1 MIGMRFIAAFSLSL
15 VTGPLA
21 AATFTVTSTAD
32 SGSGTLREAIGDAN
46 ASAGLDTIEFSPSG
60 SAPWQIFLDSP
71 LPTITEAV
79 EIDATTVPG
88 YSGDPLVQL
97 SGTSISNAPGL
108 HLATSNSTV
117 RGLSLINFPGP
128 AIYIEGGAEHF
139 IEENWIGITPAGES
153 AGNDAGILVTDANS
167 VFIGSGGRNV
177 IARNAGPGIELE
189 GGIGAEQNVGQHV
202 IENNYL
208 GIRPDGSAFG
218 SSSGGSGV
226 LIRGSAENVI
236 GSEGNG
242 NVISGYGMDQS
253 QSSPTA
259 GIRIIGEGAT
269 DNSIVGNMIG
279 VDPSGSQA
287 IGNGV
292 GVLIGLGGLDYQ
304 SDNLIGVDGTDPA
317 TRNVISGNALA
328 GIVLRGLVG
337 ENVIQGNHIGVGA
350 DGTTAIPNG
359 YGILFQELGSPP
371 LWWPQDT
378 TIGGPF
384 EADRNVISGNRH
396 SGVVAEY
403 VSDASIVGNHIG
415 VSADGQAAVGNGHN
429 GVWLRAGGDNFI
441 GEPGPGLG
449 NHISGNA
456 GAGVVIDAA
465 RTRVYGNRI
474 GPDASGGGGMGNA
487 AQGVKITGGAF
498 DSIVGGSFSG
508 ESNRI
513 AHNGRDGVL
522 VTGGSATSGNAIDV
536 NAIHENGDL
545 GIDLAG
551 GQESGNGRTANDD
564 GDGDDG
570 PNRLQNWPDIRSADY
585 DAGTGE
591 WQVEYRVD
599 SDPGASGSGA
609 SAFPLEVN
617 FFLSDADGEE
627 GREFVGSDTF
637 TASDANAPGY
647 KQLTVGPSPVP
658 SGNQGLMATATDS
671 DGNTSEFTG
680 KQVFATAFELD
691 PEADVDRNGDTLEV
705 PSEPDVSIIGSTNL
719 PAGSG
724 LRVEVA
730 TSPGNEPVFI
740 REHTVDVQSGAED
753 NTWTVIE
760 DFSDLPDGHE
770 MRIVLRTTES
780 DEVITPD
787 GEPVPVEIVGF

>member
-1 MIGMRFIAAFSLSL
+1 MNGLRLIAAVSFLFSASL
-15 VTGPLA
+15 AT

-32 SGSGTLREAIGDAN
+32 SGSGTLRAAINDAN
-46 ASAGLDTIEFSPSG
+46 ANPGLDTIEFNPSG
-60 SAPWQIFLDSP
+60 SSPWQIFLNSP

-79 EIDATTVPG
+79 EIDATTAPG
-88 YSGDPLVQL
+88 YSGDPLVL
-97 SGTSISNAPGL
+97 ISGNSLNNAPGL
-108 HLATSNSTV
+108 HITASNSTV
-117 RGLSLINFPGP
+117 SGLSLIKCPGP
-128 AIYIEGGAEHF
+128 AIFIEGGAEHF
-139 IEENWIGITPAGES
+139 IEENWIGVTTSGQS
-153 AGNDAGILVTDANS
+153 AGNAAGILVTNANT

-189 GGIGAEQNVGQHV
+189 GGIGTDQNIGQHV

-208 GIRPDGSAFG
+208 GIRPDGTAFG
-218 SSSGGSGV
+218 SSSGGSGILV
-226 LIRGSAENVI
+226 RGSAENII
-236 GSEGNG
+236 GSEGSG

-253 QSSPTA
+253 TSSPTA

-292 GVLIGLGGLDYQ
+292 GVLIGFGGLNYQ
-304 SDNLIGVDGTDPA
+304 SNNLVGVDGTEPS

-337 ENVIQGNHIGVGA
+337 ENEIKGNHIGVGA
-350 DGTTAIPNG
+350 DGTTPIPNG

-378 TIGGPF
+378 IIGGPF
-384 EADRNVISGNRH
+384 EADRNVISGNRQ
-396 SGVVAEY
+396 SGVVAEN

-415 VSADGQAAVGNGHN
+415 VSADGQTAVGNGHN
-429 GVWLRAGGDNFI
+429 GIWLRSGGDNFI
-441 GEPGPGLG
+441 GQPGPGLG
-449 NHISGNA
+449 NHISGN
-456 GAGVVIDAA
+456 GGSGIVIDAA

-474 GPDASGGGGMGNA
+474 GPDSSGAGGMGNA

-498 DSIVGGSFSG
+498 DSVIGGSFSG
-508 ESNRI
+508 ESNSI
-513 AHNGRDGVL
+513 AHNARNGVL

-536 NAIHENGDL
+536 NAIYQNGDI
-545 GIDLAG
+545 GIDLDG
-551 GQESGNGRTANDD
+551 GQQSSNGRTANDTD
-564 GDGDDG
+564 DTDDG
-570 PNRLQNWPDIRSADY
+570 PNRLQNWPDIDSANFDP
-585 DAGTGE
+585 GTGD
-591 WQVEYRVD
+591 WQVAYRVD
-599 SDPGASGSGA
+599 ADPAASGAGA

-617 FFLSDADGEE
+617 FYLSDSDGEE
-627 GREFVGSDTF
+627 GREFIGSDTF
-637 TASDANAPGY
+637 TASDANSSGY
-647 KQLTVGPSPVP
+647 KQVTVGPSPAP
-658 SGNQGLMATATDS
+658 SGGQGLMATATDS

-680 KQVFATAFELD
+680 KQIFATAFELD
-691 PEADVDRNGDTLEV
+691 PEADVDRSGETLEV
-705 PSEPDVSIIGSTNL
+705 PPEPDVPIIGTTNL
-719 PAGSG
+719 PAGSE

-730 TSPGNEPVFI
+730 TRPGHDPLFS
-740 REHTVDVQSGAED
+740 REHTVSVQSGGDD
-753 NTWTVIE
+753 NSWTLIE
-760 DFSDLPDGHE
+760 DFSDLPDGYE

>member
-1 MIGMRFIAAFSLSL
+1 MNGFRVIVALSFL
-15 VTGPLA
+15 LSASMAA

-32 SGSGTLREAIGDAN
+32 NGAGTLRAAINDAN
-46 ASAGLDTIEFSPSG
+46 ANPGLDTIDFNPSG
-60 SAPWQIFLDSP
+60 SSPWQIFLSSP
-71 LPTITEAV
+71 LPPVVEAV
-79 EIDATTVPG
+79 EIDAATAPG
-88 YSGDPLVQL
+88 YSGDPLVQISGNSL
-97 SGTSISNAPGL
+97 SNSPGL
-108 HLATSNSTV
+108 HIATSNTTV

-139 IEENWIGITPAGES
+139 IEENWIGITASGQS
-153 AGNDAGILVTDANS
+153 AGNAAGILVTNANT
-167 VFIGSGGRNV
+167 VFIGSEGRNV

-189 GGIGAEQNVGQHV
+189 GGIGTDQNIGQHL

-208 GIRPDGSAFG
+208 GIRPDGSAFS
-218 SSSGGSGV
+218 SSSGGSGILV
-226 LIRGSAENVI
+226 RGSAENVI

-253 QSSPTA
+253 PSSPSA

-269 DNSIVGNMIG
+269 DNSIVDNMIG

-292 GVLIGLGGLDYQ
+292 GVLIGLGGLDFQ
-304 SDNLIGVDGTDPA
+304 SDNLVGVDGTDPA
-317 TRNVISGNALA
+317 TRNIISGNALA
-328 GIVLRGLVG
+328 GVVLRGLVG
-337 ENVIQGNHIGVGA
+337 ENVIKGNYIGVGA
-350 DGTTAIPNG
+350 DGTTPIPNG

-384 EADRNVISGNRH
+384 EADRNTISGNRH
-396 SGVVAEY
+396 SGVVAENL
-403 VSDASIVGNHIG
+403 SDASIVGNHIG
-415 VSADGQAAVGNGHN
+415 VSADGQSAVGNGHN
-429 GVWLRAGGDNFI
+429 GIWLRAGGDNVI
-441 GEPGPGLG
+441 GQPGPGLG
-449 NHISGNA
+449 NHISGN
-456 GAGVVIDAA
+456 GGSGIVIDAA

-474 GPDASGGGGMGNA
+474 GPDTSGGGGMGNA
-487 AQGVKITGGAF
+487 AQGVKIAGGAF

-508 ESNRI
+508 ESNQI

-536 NAIHENGDL
+536 NAIYRNGDL
-545 GIDLAG
+545 GIDLDG
-551 GQESGNGRTANDD
+551 GQQSSNGRTANDD
-564 GDGDDG
+564 GDSDDG
-570 PNRLQNWPDIRSADY
+570 ANRLQNWPDIDSADY

-591 WQVEYRVD
+591 WQVAYRVD
-599 SDPGASGSGA
+599 SDPAASGAGA

-617 FFLSDADGEE
+617 FYLSDSDGEE

-637 TASDANAPGY
+637 TASDANSAGY
-647 KQLTVGPSPVP
+647 KQLTVGPSPAP
-658 SGNQGLMATATDS
+658 AGGQGLMATATDS

-691 PEADVDRNGDTLEV
+691 PEADVDRSGETLEV
-705 PSEPDVSIIGSTNL
+705 PPEPDVPILGTTNL
-719 PAGSG
+719 PAGSE

-730 TSPGNEPVFI
+730 TSPGHDPLI
-740 REHTVDVQSGAED
+740 SREHTVGVQSGGDD
-753 NTWTVIE
+753 NSWSLIE
-760 DFSDLPDGHE
+760 DFSDLPDGYE
-770 MRIVLRTTES
+770 LRIVLRTTES
-780 DEVITPD
+780 DAVITPD